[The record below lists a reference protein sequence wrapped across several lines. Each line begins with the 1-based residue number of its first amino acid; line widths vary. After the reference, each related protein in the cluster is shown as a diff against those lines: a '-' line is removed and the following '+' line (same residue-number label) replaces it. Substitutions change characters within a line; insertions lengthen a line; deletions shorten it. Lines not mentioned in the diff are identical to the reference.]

1 MELKQKY
8 TEEEFELDEYF
19 IKQIN
24 RFKNGVSVKI
34 AAKIDDM
41 FGLEHTKGRMKNI
54 AGHVNDSNGEP
65 VFFLVD
71 YFRETEHSP
80 IVLIDIRP
88 IDVNRYLDCINL
100 KRYIK

>member
-24 RFKNGVSVKI
+24 RFKNGVSVRI

-41 FGLEHTKGRMKNI
+41 FGLSHTNGRMKSI
-54 AGHVNDSNGEP
+54 AGHVNDSNDNP

-71 YFRETEHSP
+71 YFRETSDSP
-80 IVLIDIRP
+80 IVLIDIKA
-88 IDVNRYLDCINL
+88 IDVDRYLDYINL
-100 KRYIK
+100 NKYIK

>member
-1 MELKQKY
+1 MESKQKY

-24 RFKNGVSVKI
+24 RFKNGVSVRI
-34 AAKIDDM
+34 AAKIDEI
-41 FGLEHTKGRMKNI
+41 FGLEHTNGRMKNI

-71 YFRETEHSP
+71 YFRETKYSP
-80 IVLIDIRP
+80 IVLIDIKQ
-88 IDVNRYLDCINL
+88 IDVDKYLDYINL
-100 KRYIK
+100 NRYIK

>member
-1 MELKQKY
+1 MESKQKY

-19 IKQIN
+19 IKRIN
-24 RFKNGVSVKI
+24 KFKNGVTVRI
-34 AAKIDDM
+34 ASKIDQM
-41 FGLEHTKGRMKNI
+41 FGLPSTKGRMKNI
-54 AGHVNDSNGEP
+54 AGHVNDSNGDP

-80 IVLIDIRP
+80 IVLIDIKQ
-88 IDVNRYLDCINL
+88 IDVDKYLDYINL